1 MTQKMLRK
9 NQKGFT
15 LIELMIVVAIIG
27 ILAAIAIPNFRNY
40 QMKAKTAEAKTNIG
54 AIRTSQETY
63 KAENDLFLACAVNGN
78 AAGTTPAKVA
88 WADNAGGTYTTIGYA
103 PAGDIYYA
111 YAVAV
116 GADAAGNAAQEMAID
131 AMGDLDGDGVSAFFT
146 MSSDGALVGTQS
158 AAASATAWVITPS
171 GDDF

>member
-1 MTQKMLRK
+1 MKQNIVRK

-54 AIRTSQETY
+54 AIRTSQEAY
-63 KAENDLFLACAVNGN
+63 KAENDVYIVCAPN
-78 AAGTTPAKVA
+78 ANAGLLGTKVA
-88 WADNAGGTYTTIGYA
+88 WVTNAAYTAIGYA
-103 PAGDIYYA
+103 PAGNVYYA
-111 YAVAV
+111 YSVNS
-116 GADAAGNAAQEMAID
+116 AGTFQEMAID
-131 AMGDLDGDGVSAFFT
+131 AQGDLDDDNAAAFFT
-146 MSSDGALVGTQS
+146 MSSDGVVVGTQS
-158 AAASATAWVITPS
+158 TVPSATAWSITAS